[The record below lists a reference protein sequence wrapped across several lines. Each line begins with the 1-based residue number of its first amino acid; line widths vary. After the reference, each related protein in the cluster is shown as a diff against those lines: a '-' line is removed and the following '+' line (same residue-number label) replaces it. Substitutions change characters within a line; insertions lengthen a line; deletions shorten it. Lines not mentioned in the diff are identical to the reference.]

1 MQIYPA
7 TSRIFSQKRP
17 KSASVFTAP
26 DARDALKL
34 EGVDYL
40 APEDP
45 SDSMTSAEP
54 ELLKTNMP
62 GFVSYD
68 EGFTPSINNPGSI
81 YPMDMAEPY
90 PATVSANVEN
100 DDTTVT
106 VTLKEDGSTQDATLL
121 LPNGLDVQDCVPQW
135 VSGDEIMVF
144 KTRDKQWFAGPLIS
158 KEAIKEIFECPA

>member
-7 TSRIFSQKRP
+7 TSHVFSQRRP
-17 KSASVFTAP
+17 KSAPVFSAP
-26 DARDALKL
+26 DAADALKL

-45 SDSMTSAEP
+45 SDGMTFVEP
-54 ELLKTNMP
+54 ELLKTNIS

-68 EGFTPSINNPGSI
+68 DGFVPSVNNPGST

-90 PATVSANVEN
+90 PATVSADVED

-106 VTLKEDGSTQDATLL
+106 VTLMADGSTQDATLL
-121 LPNGLDVQDCVPQW
+121 LPNGLNVQDCVPQW
-135 VSGDEIMVF
+135 IDGDEIMAF
-144 KTRDKQWFAGPLIS
+144 KTRDGQWFAGPLIS